1 MIILKIIHFATL
13 ILLLLSTLIYTTLP
27 SKFSKVKLFLL
38 IRRDNFMCFFI
49 GNFNFYN
56 NIFMKLSKRSRY
68 RYRIG
73 VIYEYF

>member
-38 IRRDNFMCFFI
+38 IEETILCVFSLVILIFI
-49 GNFNFYN
+49 
-56 NIFMKLSKRSRY
+56 I
-68 RYRIG
+68 
-73 VIYEYF
+73 IYL